1 MKIHE
6 WLNAH
11 PDDHLRVIMYTPA
24 PDVQDD
30 NGHWMIGGEGTS
42 TVVFD
47 STTGSGDFPFDLM
60 MKEVT
65 AINEGSDGTAELEF
79 MPDEC
84 WVQF

>member
-6 WLNAH
+6 WLDAH
-11 PDDHLRVIMYTPA
+11 PDDYLRVVLYTPA
-24 PDVQDD
+24 PDVQDEHG
-30 NGHWMIGGEGTS
+30 NWVIGGEGTS

-47 STTGSGDFPFDLM
+47 STTGSGDFPPDLL
-60 MKEVT
+60 MKEIT
-65 AINEGSDGTAELEF
+65 TINEGSDGTAELEF